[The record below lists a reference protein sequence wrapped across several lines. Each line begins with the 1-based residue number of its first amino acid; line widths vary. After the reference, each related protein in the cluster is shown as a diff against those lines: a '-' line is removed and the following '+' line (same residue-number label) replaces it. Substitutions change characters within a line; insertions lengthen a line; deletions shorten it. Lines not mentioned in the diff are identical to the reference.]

1 MHNVPY
7 PNERSLG
14 MKFLLSSVL
23 ILLLAGIALAEPQ
36 AFKSEKEK
44 LSYSMGVATGTQL
57 KRQEIDVDSDMFAKG
72 IKDVISG
79 TPLMIPEKEVQET
92 LMNFQKDLAAKQ
104 TEKAK
109 ETGERNKKEGEV
121 FLAENKKKGGVKT
134 LPSGLQYRVIKEG
147 TGETPKETDTVVTN
161 YKGKLIDG
169 TEFDSSY
176 KRGQPATFPVK
187 GVIKGW
193 TEALQLMKE
202 GSTWELF
209 VPSDLAY
216 GERGAGS
223 VIGPNATLIFEV
235 ELISIKDESEQKE
248 VPAKPTT
255 NKPGNK
261 KEAPKE

>member
-1 MHNVPY
+1 
-7 PNERSLG
+7 
-14 MKFLLSSVL
+14 MKSVVTAVL
-23 ILLLAGIALAEPQ
+23 VLLLAGIVYAESQ
-36 AFKSEKEK
+36 GFKSEKEK

-57 KRQEIDVDSDMFAKG
+57 KRQEIDVDTDMFAKG

-79 TPLMIPEKEVQET
+79 TPLMLSEQEVQET
-92 LMNFQKDLAAKQ
+92 LMKFQKDLAAKQ
-104 TEKAK
+104 AEKTK
-109 ETGERNKKEGEV
+109 EMSEKNKKEGEA
-121 FLAENKKKGGVKT
+121 FFAENKKREGVKT

-147 TGETPKETDTVVTN
+147 TGKTPKETDTVVTN
-161 YKGKLIDG
+161 YRGKLIDG

-216 GERGAGS
+216 GDRGAGS

-235 ELISIKDESEQKE
+235 ELISIKDATDNKE
-248 VPAKPTT
+248 HPAAPAAKKPE
-255 NKPGNK
+255 NK
-261 KEAPKE
+261 KTAPKK

>member
-1 MHNVPY
+1 MHNVSY

-14 MKFLLSSVL
+14 MKLLLSSVL
-23 ILLLAGIALAEPQ
+23 VLLLAGIALAEPQ
-36 AFKSEKEK
+36 VFKSEKEK

-109 ETGERNKKEGEV
+109 ETGEKNKKEGEV

-147 TGETPKETDTVVTN
+147 TGKAPKEADTVVTN

-202 GSTWELF
+202 GSVWELF

-235 ELISIKDESEQKE
+235 ELISIKDESEKKE
-248 VPAKPTT
+248 DPAKPTT

-261 KEAPKE
+261 KAAPKE